1 MSKSAIVLALCASW
15 VVACA
20 MGGSSSSHQGNGDA
34 SPQQSD
40 APATVHDA
48 HMTTGDGP
56 VTPHDAHALD
66 AFVPQDAPHHYG
78 SDGDACLDNS
88 GCDLNM
94 GLCCY
99 FFTCKSGTAVGSNA
113 CFH

>member
-20 MGGSSSSHQGNGDA
+20 MGGTSSHQGNGDA
-34 SPQQSD
+34 APQQSD

-48 HMTTGDGP
+48 HMATGDGP
-56 VTPHDAHALD
+56 ATPHDAHALD
-66 AFVPQDAPHHYG
+66 AFVPQDAPHHFG
-78 SDGDACLDNS
+78 SDGDPCLDNT
-88 GCDLNM
+88 GCDANM

-99 FFTCKSGTAVGSNA
+99 LFSCASGTGIGSNL